1 MGRLV
6 LRHNGVK
13 MSVHNAKV
21 ARRIAAGVAVGVAL
35 SLTACAPGG
44 KADKS
49 AAPSAVSTDVAAA
62 GNVTLKLTDFW
73 GAAEG
78 EWIKQVISDFEKK
91 YPNVKIQPTTEDWGQ
106 LNSTLNLQLQDATG
120 PDIATAN
127 NGWQSLGTLAKGRL
141 VLNLDAYAKAY
152 GWDTKVPTTIQRQNK
167 FSTDFKT
174 MGSGSWFA
182 TPMSRTSL
190 IGLYYNADKLKALGI
205 SPPTNLA
212 ELEADAA
219 KAKAAGQ
226 VPFQYGSQ
234 DGSTTVLLGLQALL
248 ADKTK
253 LNNYIYGDSS
263 VKASDIAMTDAVAL
277 TKKWADQGY
286 YPPHFEGIDYQ
297 TAVANY
303 VGGKGVFRWEYTG
316 SLGLNAQQQGH
327 FGYVQLPQQ
336 SGAGT
341 VGVGAAPGAMVVSA
355 KTKHPDVAA
364 AFLNYMMSPQAGQ
377 AAVDRGLVPAMS
389 PNVKVPAASLS
400 LTGESAGAATL
411 DKNDGYVPYF
421 DWSSPTML
429 DTLGQNLQLLFAG
442 KTTADKFTAAV
453 DKDRKAFLA
462 GQG

>member
-1 MGRLV
+1 MR
-6 LRHNGVK
+6 
-13 MSVHNAKV
+13 VHK
-21 ARRIAAGVAVGVAL
+21 AGLAVVVAL
-35 SLTACAPGG
+35 GLAACAPGG
-44 KADKS
+44 SKS
-49 AAPSAVSTDVAAA
+49 DDSAKPAAVSTDVAAA

-73 GAAEG
+73 GSAEG

-91 YPNVKIQPTTEDWGQ
+91 YPNVKIQRTTEDWGQ
-106 LNSTLNLQLQDATG
+106 LNSTLNLQLQDDSG
-120 PDIATAN
+120 PDIASAN
-127 NGWQSLGTLAKGRL
+127 NGWQSLGTLAKGNL

-182 TPMSRTSL
+182 TPMARSSL
-190 IGLYYNADKLKALGI
+190 IGLYYNADKLKKLGI
-205 SPPTNLA
+205 TPPRTLA
-212 ELEADAA
+212 DLETDAA
-219 KAKAAGQ
+219 KAKAAGEI
-226 VPFQYGSQ
+226 PFEYGSQ
-234 DGSTTVLLGLQALL
+234 DASTTVLLGVQALL

-263 VKASDIAMTDAVAL
+263 VKATDVAMTEAITL
-277 TKKWADQGY
+277 TKKWADEGY

-297 TAVANY
+297 TAVADY

-327 FGYVQLPQQ
+327 FGYLQLPQQ
-336 SGAGT
+336 NGTGT

-355 KTKHPDVAA
+355 KSKHPEVAA
-364 AFLNYMMSPQAGQ
+364 AFLNYLMSPEAGQ
-377 AAVDRGLVPAMS
+377 TAVDRGLVPAMS
-389 PNVKVPAASLS
+389 PDVQVPPSSLS

-429 DTLGQNLQLLFAG
+429 DTIGQNLQLVFAG
-442 KTTADKFTAAV
+442 KTTVDKFTAAV
-453 DKDRKAFLA
+453 DKDRDAFLA
-462 GQG
+462 GQS